1 MSMKLKTRRRKTRNF
16 GSFTAKPL
24 LVAALVSCSLFALTT
39 AGMLTARSQDRAPG
53 LTGLSH
59 PDDLVM
65 ARQLLMDGIDNE
77 MHDIDIATTGKEF
90 KLDELQA
97 HANSINTML
106 MAFPHL
112 FPPQTKPAPAADGS
126 PSVTLATPAIWQD
139 FEDFYGKAQAAATV
153 AFDAS
158 QADTLAK
165 FNVLGKKLRE
175 ACDSCHAKYMHVD
188 PPPQP

>member
-1 MSMKLKTRRRKTRNF
+1 MKRNAKNF
-16 GSFTAKPL
+16 GPLAAKPL
-24 LVAALVSCSLFALTT
+24 LVAALVSCSLIALTT

-106 MAFPHL
+106 LAFPHL

-126 PSVTLATPAIWQD
+126 PRVTLGPPQFWRYFGA
-139 FEDFYGKAQAAATV
+139 FYGKAQAAASV

-165 FNVLGKKLRE
+165 F
-175 ACDSCHAKYMHVD
+175 
-188 PPPQP
+188 